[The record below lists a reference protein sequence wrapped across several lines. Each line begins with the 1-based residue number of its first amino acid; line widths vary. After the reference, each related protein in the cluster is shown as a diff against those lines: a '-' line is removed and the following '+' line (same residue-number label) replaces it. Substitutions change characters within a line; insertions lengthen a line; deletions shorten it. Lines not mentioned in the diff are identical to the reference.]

1 MVNKA
6 LNDTLDAIRTLRKP
20 QRMPIRTSSYTN
32 NHEIPIKQA
41 VGSIEPNIKSIGEQ
55 PIKIKGKRELIGLDL
70 ALRSDKGIR
79 SRKA

>member
-20 QRMPIRTSSYTN
+20 QRIPIRTSAYTV

-41 VGSIEPNIKSIGEQ
+41 VGSIEPNIKNIGEQ
-55 PIKIKGKRELIGLDL
+55 PIKLKGKRELIGLGL
-70 ALRSDKGIR
+70 ASRSDKGIR
-79 SRKA
+79 GRKA